1 MTPEQQRAVLERLD
15 DHVKRHN
22 LELWRTKQVSDFCGG
37 FWAQVFGPPYNT
49 LLVPFLKVHFACRV
63 LLVLAL
69 LGLLLRLYL
78 RHRPRRAAEPSL
90 PAEAEGDLPAANL
103 SPSGT

>member
-15 DHVKRHN
+15 DHVRRHD

-49 LLVPFLKVHFACRV
+49 LLVPFLTAHSVSRI

-78 RHRPRRAAEPSL
+78 RHRPRRAAEPS
-90 PAEAEGDLPAANL
+90 PEPEADDSLTAANL
-103 SPSGT
+103 SLSGT